1 MEDTPGWK
9 SKSGKIAEGLRG
21 SVELGKV
28 DVEKKLIEELLI
40 SSETITM
47 H

>member
-1 MEDTPGWK
+1 M
-9 SKSGKIAEGLRG
+9 GLRG
-21 SVELGKV
+21 SVELGKG
-28 DVEKKLIEELLI
+28 DVEKKLIEELLM